1 MASDGL
7 RRPLMAS
14 DGSPHQVRIATLR
27 EYLAHEMRDADWSGV
42 RGGFDLERAIDDFVF
57 LCFFVGN
64 DFLPPCPGLEIRE
77 GALEAMLLL

>member
-7 RRPLMAS
+7 
-14 DGSPHQVRIATLR
+14 PHQVRIATLR

-42 RGGFDLERAIDDFVF
+42 RGGFDLERAIDDFIF